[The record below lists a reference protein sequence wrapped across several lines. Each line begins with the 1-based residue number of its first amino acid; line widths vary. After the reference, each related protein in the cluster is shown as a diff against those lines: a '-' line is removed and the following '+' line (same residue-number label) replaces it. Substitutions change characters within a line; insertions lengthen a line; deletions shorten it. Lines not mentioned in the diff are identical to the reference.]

1 MMIRYLPLDLHSRT
15 LTDKIHDMRQQDMM
29 KDQWYMVGKTA
40 DCTFF
45 WMFLVISV
53 VLVLLLIVVMPDL
66 KPVLEL

>member
-1 MMIRYLPLDLHSRT
+1 
-15 LTDKIHDMRQQDMM
+15 M

-45 WMFLVISV
+45 WIFLVISV

-66 KPVLEL
+66 KPALES